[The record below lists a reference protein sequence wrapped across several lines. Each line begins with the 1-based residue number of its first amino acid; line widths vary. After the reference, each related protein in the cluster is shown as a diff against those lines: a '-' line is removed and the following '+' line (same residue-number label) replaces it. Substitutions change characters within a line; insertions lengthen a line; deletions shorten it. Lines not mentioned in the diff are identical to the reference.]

1 MSTVKR
7 KTWNYREYFRQG
19 LIVGGTLTECLLE
32 LPEKFCSRTRAF
44 GAVVGDETST
54 GICGRPPMVNCELV
68 ALTPKKLVTRVRGHA
83 SGQVEPHRVGE
94 SHVVPE
100 RDIDGAVDGSAL
112 NCERQ
117 SQGTQ
122 AAEGSIACV
131 PSIKDLLDVEGYRRT
146 VGRTSGKATASQF
159 DRGRRI
165 ERERQIDHFPRHRH
179 ECDSGCKT
187 TRLLR
192 GLRRPNL
199 WWGRDNRPRPIQRRK
214 RLLNGSDC

>member
-1 MSTVKR
+1 VVAYTAICLVSDHPVCGAKVGFAEIFLMPQPPRLTR
-7 KTWNYREYFRQG
+7 RG
-19 LIVGGTLTECLLE
+19 LRLLQ
-32 LPEKFCSRTRAF
+32 TA
-44 GAVVGDETST
+44 
-54 GICGRPPMVNCELV
+54 GRSDQRNIQ
-68 ALTPKKLVTRVRGHA
+68 

-94 SHVVPE
+94 SHIVPE

-122 AAEGSIACV
+122 AAEGSIAGV